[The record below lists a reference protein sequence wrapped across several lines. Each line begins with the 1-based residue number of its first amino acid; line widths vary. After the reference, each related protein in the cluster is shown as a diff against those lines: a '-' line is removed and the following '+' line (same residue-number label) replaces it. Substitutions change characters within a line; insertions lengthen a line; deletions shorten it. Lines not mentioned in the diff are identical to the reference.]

1 MTDSIMYHEGNRRMQ
16 MFSAAALWRIALRT
30 SKRAPPLTMRTES

>member
-16 MFSAAALWRIALRT
+16 DVFGSRPMADRLEIAR
-30 SKRAPPLTMRTES
+30 